1 VLIAVAMQH
10 SELITEKVF
19 SGFTWIHIINPDL
32 QNMERFAERYNLNDY
47 QLTDSLQPGHLPK
60 FEHHEQ
66 YQFLILRAL
75 LSKVSDRNNTVG
87 QVSGKVSFFYNGEK
101 VITICRHHFAFLEKP
116 FSEEIDSTEAFVI
129 EVMGRIFKTYD
140 APLKQLSDKVDNIEK
155 IIFLRNFSRISLE
168 DLYFHKSKTRVI
180 KKLLQISQSVLNQ
193 IKYQDQHQA
202 AFQDVKDQMF
212 GLILGYEETMENS
225 VNLLNTYLSINSRK
239 TNDVMKLLTIFSAF
253 FLPLTFIVGVYGM
266 NFKYMPE
273 LLWKNGYYYTLIF
286 MAVVCIAI
294 FIWFRKRKI
303 M

>member
-1 VLIAVAMQH
+1 MQYPEH
-10 SELITEKVF
+10 ITEQAF
-19 SGFTWIHIINPDL
+19 PGFTWIHIVNPDL
-32 QNMERFAERYNLNDY
+32 QNMERFAENYNLNDY

-60 FEHHEQ
+60 YEHQEK

-75 LSKVSDRNNTVG
+75 LAKVPERNNTVG
-87 QVSGKVSFFYNGEK
+87 LVSGKVSFFYNGEK
-101 VITICRHHFAFLEKP
+101 VITICRHHFAFMDKP
-116 FSEEIDSTEAFVI
+116 FSAEISSTEEFVI
-129 EVMGRIFKTYD
+129 EVMSRIFKTYD
-140 APLKQLSDKVDNIEK
+140 APLKHLSDKVDNIEK

-193 IKYQDQHQA
+193 IKFDNRNQT
-202 AFQDVKDQMF
+202 AFQDVKDQLF

-225 VNLLNTYLSINSRK
+225 INLLNTYLSINSRK

-266 NFKYMPE
+266 NFRNMPE
-273 LLWKNGYYYTLIF
+273 LFWQNGYYYAWGLMI
-286 MAVVCIAI
+286 AVCIFI

>member
-1 VLIAVAMQH
+1 MQYP
-10 SELITEKVF
+10 EQITEKVF
-19 SGFTWIHIINPDL
+19 PGFTWIHIINPDL
-32 QNMERFAERYNLNDY
+32 QKMERFAEKYSLNDY

-60 FEHHEQ
+60 FEHQEK

-75 LSKVSDRNNTVG
+75 LAKIPERNNTVG

-101 VITICRHHFAFLEKP
+101 VITICRHHFAFMEKP
-116 FSEEIDSTEAFVI
+116 FSEDLRSPEEFVI
-129 EVMGRIFKTYD
+129 AAMSRILQTYD
-140 APLKQLSDKVDNIEK
+140 APLKHLSDKVDNIEK

-180 KKLLQISQSVLNQ
+180 KKLLQISQGVLNQ
-193 IKYQDQHQA
+193 VKFKDEYQT
-202 AFQDVKDQMF
+202 AFQDVKDQLF

-273 LLWKNGYYYTLIF
+273 LLWENGYYYSLTL
-286 MAVVCIAI
+286 MALVCIAI

>member
-1 VLIAVAMQH
+1 MQH
-10 SELITEKVF
+10 PEQITEKVF

-32 QNMERFAERYNLNDY
+32 QNIERFAEKYNLNDY

-60 FEHHEQ
+60 FEHQEK

-75 LSKVSDRNNTVG
+75 LSKIPERNNTVG

-101 VITICRHHFAFLEKP
+101 VITICRHHFAFMEIP
-116 FSEEIDSTEAFVI
+116 FPEDLSNPEEFII
-129 EVMGRIFKTYD
+129 EVMSRIFQTYD
-140 APLKQLSDKVDNIEK
+140 APLKHLSDKVDNIEK

-180 KKLLQISQSVLNQ
+180 KKLLQISQGVLNQ
-193 IKYQDQHQA
+193 IKFRDAQQT
-202 AFQDVKDQMF
+202 AFQDVKDRLF

-273 LLWKNGYYYTLIF
+273 LLWKNGYYYALSL
-286 MAVVCIAI
+286 MALVCIAI

>member
-1 VLIAVAMQH
+1 MQYP
-10 SELITEKVF
+10 EQITEKAF

-32 QNMERFAERYNLNDY
+32 QNMERFAENYNLNDY

-60 FEHHEQ
+60 FE
-66 YQFLILRAL
+66 YQEKYRFLILRAL
-75 LSKVSDRNNTVG
+75 LPKVPERNNTVG
-87 QVSGKVSFFYNGEK
+87 QVSGKISFFYNAEK
-101 VITICRHHFAFLEKP
+101 VITICRHHFAFMEKP
-116 FSEEIDSTEAFVI
+116 FTEEMKSTEAFVI
-129 EVMGRIFKTYD
+129 EIMSRIFQTYD

-193 IKYQDQHQA
+193 IKIENQHQT
-202 AFQDVKDQMF
+202 AFQDVKDQLF

-225 VNLLNTYLSINSRK
+225 INLLNTYLSINSRK

-253 FLPLTFIVGVYGM
+253 FLPHTFIVGVYGM

-273 LLWKNGYYYTLIF
+273 LLWKNGYYCALSF
-286 MAVVCIAI
+286 MAIVCIAI

>member
-1 VLIAVAMQH
+1 MQH
-10 SELITEKVF
+10 PEKITEKMF

-32 QNMERFAERYNLNDY
+32 QNMERFAEKYSLNDY

-60 FEHHEQ
+60 FEHQEK

-75 LSKVSDRNNTVG
+75 LARIPERNNTVG

-101 VITICRHHFAFLEKP
+101 VITICRHHFAFMEKP
-116 FSEEIDSTEAFVI
+116 FSEDLQSPEEFVI
-129 EVMGRIFKTYD
+129 EAMSRILQTYD
-140 APLKQLSDKVDNIEK
+140 APLKHLSDKVDNIEK

-180 KKLLQISQSVLNQ
+180 KKLLQISQGVLNQ
-193 IKYQDQHQA
+193 VKFKDEHQT
-202 AFQDVKDQMF
+202 AFQDVKDQLF

-273 LLWKNGYYYTLIF
+273 LLWKNGYYYALSL